1 MSTRTKRVIGGV
13 VVLIVLAVLVG
24 TLFNGSEP
32 KATEASG
39 NDVAKTEIASL
50 KEQNAQI
57 RKQHN
62 DLKKMVIMLQKKLAT
77 IPTRKI
83 VPATAKA
90 PTPTPIVRAPESA
103 AKMLKAMGIKAQ
115 TEDRIIKVWTG
126 LPAIIHEL
134 ARANAKKAEAQKPA
148 RVCQTASD
156 TVRGARL
163 AEAEYLEKLAET
175 MRQKARRKTVWYGK
189 NSFAADVANQQA
201 ATATKAAAEARA
213 EVDR

>member
-1 MSTRTKRVIGGV
+1 MSTKTRRFIGVV
-13 VVLIVLAVLVG
+13 VVLIVLAVLAG

-32 KATEASG
+32 KTTEVSG
-39 NDVAKTEIASL
+39 NDIATEIASL
-50 KEQNAQI
+50 KKQIAQVYKQND
-57 RKQHN
+57 
-62 DLKKMVIMLQKKLAT
+62 DLKKRVVILWKKRVAM
-77 IPTRKI
+77 PARKL

-90 PTPTPIVRAPESA
+90 PTPTPIVKAPESA
-103 AKMLKAMGIKAQ
+103 TKMLKAMGIKAQ

-213 EVDR
+213 DVDR